1 MEQTVKHYEITGN
14 YIQYDF
20 YLTLCYLRK
29 VANEKIDPDFKF
41 YKSDMEILKKLF
53 AYNIDDFETC
63 KDLGLDPKKGILLI
77 GPVGCGKTTLMKV
90 FSFLAHKRNQFIVR
104 PTREITAEF
113 VDQGFPILAK
123 YGKTYKGF
131 CFDDLGVEQSIKH
144 FGNECNVIG
153 EILLSRYE
161 FMKVHRRITHATTN
175 LNAND
180 LEKIYGNRVRSR
192 LREMFN
198 VITFPSTTPDKR
210 K

>member
-1 MEQTVKHYEITGN
+1 MEETVKHYERIGN
-14 YIQYDF
+14 HVQYDF
-20 YLTLCYLRK
+20 ELTKQYLTKIART
-29 VANEKIDPDFKF
+29 KIDPDFKF
-41 YKSDMEILKKLF
+41 HKSDDEILKRLF
-53 AYNIDDFETC
+53 VYNIDDFITC
-63 KDLGLDPKKGILLI
+63 KDFGLDPRKGILLI
-77 GPVGCGKTTLMKV
+77 GPVGCGKTALMKV
-90 FSFLAHKRNQFIVR
+90 FSFLAHEHNQYIVK
-104 PTREITAEF
+104 PTRDITTEF
-113 VDQGFPILAK
+113 IQDGFQVLPR
-123 YGKTYKGF
+123 YGKTYKGY

-161 FMKVHRRITHATTN
+161 FMKIHKRITHATTN

-198 VITFPSTTPDKR
+198 LITFPNVTPDKR

>member
-1 MEQTVKHYEITGN
+1 MIGKKKFGE
-14 YIQYDF
+14 
-20 YLTLCYLRK
+20 
-29 VANEKIDPDFKF
+29 AFKF
-41 YKSDMEILKKLF
+41 YKEDEEILEKLF
-53 AYNIDDFETC
+53 LYAIHDPESCSQKGID
-63 KDLGLDPKKGILLI
+63 LKKGILLI
-77 GPVGCGKTTLMKV
+77 GPVGCGKTTLMKL
-90 FSFLAHKRNQFIVR
+90 FSELTHEIFQYSVKA
-104 PTREITAEF
+104 TREISTEF
-113 VDQGFPILAK
+113 IEDGFQVLQK
-123 YGKTYKGF
+123 YGKTYKNY

-161 FMKVHRRITHATTN
+161 YMKINKGKTHATTN

>member
-1 MEQTVKHYEITGN
+1 MEKEARHFERIGN
-14 YIQYDF
+14 QIQYDYHLTKQ
-20 YLTLCYLRK
+20 YLEQIARS
-29 VANEKIDPDFKF
+29 KIDPNFKF
-41 YKSDMEILKKLF
+41 HESDEEILKRLF
-53 AYNIDDFETC
+53 VYNIDDFKHC
-63 KDLGLDPKKGILLI
+63 KLFGVDPRKGILLI

-90 FSFLAHKRNQFIVR
+90 FSFLAHDHKKYVIK

-113 VDQGFPILAK
+113 IQDGFQVLSR
-123 YGKTYKGF
+123 YGKSYKGF

-161 FMKVHRRITHATTN
+161 YMKVHNSVTHSTTN
-175 LNAND
+175 LNANE
-180 LEKIYGNRVRSR
+180 LEKIYGIRVRSR

-198 VITFPSTTPDKR
+198 VISFPSNTKDKR

>member
-1 MEQTVKHYEITGN
+1 MET
-14 YIQYDF
+14 IQYYIEKDGVRYF
-20 YLTLCYLRK
+20 HFHRTLVHLK
-29 VANEKIDPDFKF
+29 MIGKKKFGETFKF
-41 YKSDMEILKKLF
+41 YKEDEEILEKLF
-53 AYNIDDFETC
+53 LYAIHDIENCEKNGID
-63 KDLGLDPKKGILLI
+63 LKKGILLI
-77 GPVGCGKTTLMKV
+77 GPVGCGKTTLMKL
-90 FSFLAHKRNQFIVR
+90 FSELTHEKLHYFVKA
-104 PTREITAEF
+104 TRDITAEF
-113 VDQGFPILAK
+113 IEDGFQVLQR
-123 YGKTYKGF
+123 YGKTYKNY

-161 FMKVHRRITHATTN
+161 YMKINKGITHATTN